1 MRSGKLSTLETARI
15 GLGMEDFQKE
25 VTTPDELAR
34 VLSSLPEGARIVS
47 DVGASLCSGWGD
59 LKSVCYYAK
68 DNALEL
74 IFD

>member
-1 MRSGKLSTLETARI
+1 
-15 GLGMEDFQKE
+15 MEDFQKE
-25 VTTPDELAR
+25 VTTPYELAR

-47 DVGASLCSGWGD
+47 DAGASMFSGWGD

-68 DNALEL
+68 DNTIEL